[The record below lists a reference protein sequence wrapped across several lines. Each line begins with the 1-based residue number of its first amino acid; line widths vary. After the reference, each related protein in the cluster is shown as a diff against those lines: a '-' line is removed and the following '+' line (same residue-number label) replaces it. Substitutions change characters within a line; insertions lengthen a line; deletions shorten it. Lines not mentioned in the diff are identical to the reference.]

1 MNRFI
6 IILILLS
13 ANIRLFAQEIIY
25 KPVFIDQCTDS
36 LTENPFWWISD
47 SDCNSYN
54 LTDFTSTDVRL
65 PKLGEYYLNLEI
77 GEEPEIINIDKY
89 GEIVDT
95 FYTKR
100 VQLAIWVSNP
110 PHSEFFDCDSLANGH
125 VTDFYYNGNIRLIGN
140 FSNGQPI
147 DTLKKYYRS
156 GVMQELYIP
165 NKRHRQQIYY
175 YKNGQI
181 RSDYNYSKKYSKE
194 YYESGE
200 LKKEEFW
207 NRKYH
212 TEKFEYYKNGQL
224 KLKEY
229 KKIQIRYFSN
239 GLISNQT
246 TRKEVLILERI
257 FTKYGTP
264 WFEYK
269 CDFSDSLGNKL
280 AFVQYGG
287 NSFTLGNFP
296 DSLSQIKDYQF
307 DKILLFKNGQEFNKV
322 DFKYEKEGADYVK
335 KLILYEKKGDI
346 WVEKEIT
353 TANNVYKILASHL
366 KFNAL

>member
-6 IILILLS
+6 IILVLIS
-13 ANIRLFAQEIIY
+13 ANFRLFAQEIIY

-36 LTENPFWWISD
+36 LAENPFWWLSD

-54 LTDFTSTDVRL
+54 LTDFASTSVYL
-65 PKLGEYYLNLEI
+65 PKLGKYFLNLEI
-77 GEEPEIINIDKY
+77 GEEPEIISIDKY
-89 GEIVDT
+89 GETIDT

-100 VQLAIWVSNP
+100 VQLAIYVSNP
-110 PHSEFFDCDSLANGH
+110 PHSEFFDCDSLANGP
-125 VTDFYYNGNIRLIGN
+125 VTDLYYNGNIRLTGY

-165 NKRHRQQIYY
+165 HKRHRQQIYY
-175 YKNGQI
+175 YQNGQI
-181 RSDYNYSKKYSKE
+181 RTDYNFAKRYSKD

-200 LKKEEFW
+200 LKKEESW

-224 KLKEY
+224 KLNENRKT
-229 KKIQIRYFSN
+229 QIRYFSN
-239 GLISNQT
+239 GLIKNQT
-246 TRKEVLILERI
+246 TRKEVLILEKI

-264 WFEYK
+264 WFEYQ
-269 CDFSDSLGNKL
+269 CNLSDSLGNKQAL
-280 AFVQYGG
+280 IKYGG
-287 NSFTLGNFP
+287 NSFTLGYFP
-296 DSLSQIKDYQF
+296 DSISQIKEYQF
-307 DKILLFKNGQEFNKV
+307 EEILLYKNGQEIKKV
-322 DFKYEKEGADYVK
+322 DFKYEKDGTDYVR
-335 KLILYEKKGDI
+335 KLILFERKDDI
-346 WVEKEIT
+346 WIEKEIT

>member
-6 IILILLS
+6 IILVLIS
-13 ANIRLFAQEIIY
+13 ANFRLFAQEILY

-36 LTENPFWWISD
+36 LAENPFWWISD

-54 LTDFTSTDVRL
+54 LTDFTSTSVRL
-65 PKLGEYYLNLEI
+65 PKLGKYYLNLEI
-77 GEEPEIINIDKY
+77 GEEPEIINISKF
-89 GEIVDT
+89 GETVDT

-100 VQLAIWVSNP
+100 VQLTIWMSNP
-110 PHSEFFDCDSLANGH
+110 PHSEFFDCDSLANGQ
-125 VTDFYYNGNIRLIGN
+125 VTDFYYNGNIRLTSD

-175 YKNGQI
+175 YNNGQI
-181 RSDYNYSKKYSKE
+181 RNDYNYSKKYSKE

-212 TEKFEYYKNGQL
+212 TEKFEYYKSGQL
-224 KLKEY
+224 KLKEH
-229 KKIQIRYFSN
+229 KKNQIRYFSN
-239 GLISNQT
+239 GLTSNQT
-246 TRKEVLILERI
+246 TRREVLILERI

-287 NSFTLGNFP
+287 NSFTLGNYP

-307 DKILLFKNGQEFNKV
+307 EEILLYKNGQEFNKV
-322 DFKYEKEGADYVK
+322 DFKYEKEGTDYVK

-346 WVEKEIT
+346 WIEKEIT

-366 KFNAL
+366 KFNTL